1 MSRTKSKT
9 KFKTKFKTGIPAAS
23 FVIGAL
29 LLGAPAMAAPV
40 TPLSGA
46 ARPMVQESDL
56 VQARFGWHWGHWHRA
71 GYRCRP
77 YCGWGG

>member
-1 MSRTKSKT
+1 MSMTRM
-9 KFKTKFKTGIPAAS
+9 PAAL
-23 FVIGAL
+23 FVIGAI

-46 ARPMVQESDL
+46 AKPMVQESDL
-56 VQARFGWHWGHWHRA
+56 TQARFGWWHRGLGHWHGVR
-71 GYRCRP
+71 YRCRP

>member
-1 MSRTKSKT
+1 MSMTK
-9 KFKTKFKTGIPAAS
+9 IPAAL
-23 FVIGAL
+23 VVTGAI
-29 LLGAPAMAAPV
+29 LLGVPAMAAPV

-46 ARPMVQESDL
+46 AKPAVQDSGL
-56 VQARFGWHWGHWHRA
+56 VQARFGWHWGHSYRV

>member
-1 MSRTKSKT
+1 MSET